1 MIGPVVLLTAR
12 YLNNHFCPTDC
23 LSGIQVMLIH
33 TSVKPEMPR
42 ARAATCDKSIIL
54 PLMNGPRSVIL
65 TTVERP
71 LF

>member
-12 YLNNHFCPTDC
+12 YLNNHFCPTGR
-23 LSGIQVMLIH
+23 LPGMLRQ
-33 TSVKPEMPR
+33 TCVKPEMPR